1 MKRLLSCE
9 ADIETMNMALI
20 TYFKASL
27 RCPRCEAVGTASID
41 SHLGDCGKTYQIG
54 DCPGADIHPSEFE
67 STSYVV
73 RQPSSEEPVRVL
85 LAWTC
90 EHCDATTFA
99 EVTFADG
106 CVGDIQAIDLTPDTL
121 GRLHY
126 IAEEVQSMLEEIM
139 DGSMYD
145 EQGVRADWLEILRAA
160 LERGRR
166 WVPS

>member
-1 MKRLLSCE
+1 M
-9 ADIETMNMALI
+9 
-20 TYFKASL
+20 
-27 RCPRCEAVGTASID
+27 
-41 SHLGDCGKTYQIG
+41 
-54 DCPGADIHPSEFE
+54 
-67 STSYVV
+67 
-73 RQPSSEEPVRVL
+73 L

-99 EVTFADG
+99 EVTIADG

-160 LERGRR
+160 HERGRR